1 MALQL
6 AAFGVISEWVN
17 ACGGCQESV
26 SLSILEEFSPCRNEG
41 PKSFR
46 QLAAFDKFTSRQ
58 RVLDDISYDQPDYS
72 VHKVQLL

>member
-1 MALQL
+1 M
-6 AAFGVISEWVN
+6 N
-17 ACGGCQESV
+17 ACGGCQACA

-58 RVLDDISYDQPDYS
+58 IVLDGISYDPPYYS
-72 VHKVQLL
+72 VHKVQ